1 MEVRRKMATEQNEL
15 GVKIS
20 TNVDEANKK
29 LDKLLGLLDKGAN
42 KTDKFS
48 KSADNIKR
56 AFNFGAT
63 IQTARKF
70 FDLFNKGIDNINK
83 YSETLNMFHLVM
95 GDLTTQADKFQN
107 TMAEAFGN
115 NTADQLEFQSYFQ
128 SLTESMGLQEKY
140 AYIISENM
148 SKLTYDLSSLFDKEQ
163 KDVATALRAG
173 LVGQTKPVRNFG
185 MDITENSLV
194 ALYFACCSK
203 PDKDG
208 EVFVFKHDERYVATY
223 PVINGIAESYKFSF
237 CTINSIEAFYD
248 DIKNQSYFLE
258 QKNTNEICNKTSK
271 DGANWIVECCKNPF
285 FIYAPIRSDRQKAQA
300 GRYILFHNRI
310 SSRTNELYFENV
322 IDPIDKNDE
331 IIVKRIII
339 PKENKNQILEQL
351 SLMGIAEDTLFS
363 DSVDKVC
370 KGIVNRCKKKI
381 K

>member
-1 MEVRRKMATEQNEL
+1 MCEITDLVDY
-15 GVKIS
+15 VKEITS
-20 TNVDEANKK
+20 ININSLNDKFYNNNI
-29 LDKLLGLLDKGAN
+29 LLFRGQSDCNYKLLPAIGRNRHCAADTSILNEERNLIEMA
-42 KTDKFS
+42 KF
-48 KSADNIKR
+48 KMPDIFRN
-56 AFNFGAT
+56 
-63 IQTARKF
+63 
-70 FDLFNKGIDNINK
+70 
-83 YSETLNMFHLVM
+83 
-95 GDLTTQADKFQN
+95 DLTPVELLA
-107 TMAEAFGN
+107 
-115 NTADQLEFQSYFQ
+115 L
-128 SLTESMGLQEKY
+128 LQHY
-140 AYIISENM
+140 GIPTR
-148 SKLTYDLSSLFDKEQ
+148 LL
-163 KDVATALRAG
+163 
-173 LVGQTKPVRNFG
+173 
-185 MDITENSLV
+185 DITENSLV

-331 IIVKRIII
+331 IL
-339 PKENKNQILEQL
+339 KESIR
-351 SLMGIAEDTLFS
+351 F
-363 DSVDKVC
+363 
-370 KGIVNRCKKKI
+370 
-381 K
+381 